1 MPWRRTIKLFLFLF
15 IIVAIIGYGFM
26 PKPIAV
32 DMATVTRDHLQV
44 ILETEG
50 KTRVI
55 DRFVVS
61 SPIAGFLQRIPL
73 KVGDSVKAGQVITQL
88 EPLPAR
94 TLDSRSRAQAEA
106 QVSSAQAAL
115 QVAQENVQA
124 TAADADYAALEVQR
138 LKRLQQSGSVAK
150 DTLDQAQARARRTQ
164 ASRRS
169 AEFAV
174 KVAQFELEAART
186 ALRYSAAE
194 DSSVPI
200 EKLAITA
207 PVPGQILQ
215 LQQQSE
221 AVVSA
226 GQALVE
232 IGDPHALEVEIEVLS
247 PNAVRIK
254 PGSRVLFERWG
265 GDAPLEG
272 QVRRIEPVAFTKIS
286 ALGVEEQRVL
296 IIADFVS
303 APEIWQRLGDRYRVE
318 AQFILWE
325 GNEVLQ
331 IPANAL
337 FRYENGW
344 AVFTVVE
351 DTVQRHRVK
360 VGHRS
365 GLVAEIVEG
374 LKVGEIVVTH
384 PSDEVGEGV
393 RIRRR

>member
-1 MPWRRTIKLFLFLF
+1 MPWRRAIKLFLFLF

-61 SPIAGFLQRIPL
+61 APIAGFLQRIPL

-247 PNAVRIK
+247 PDAVRIK
-254 PGSRVLFERWG
+254 AGSRVLFERWG

-351 DTVQRHRVK
+351 DTVQRRRVK

-365 GLVAEIVEG
+365 GLVAEIIEG

-393 RIRRR
+393 KVRRR